1 MNIDKFKDIM
11 VVIAIAICGFL
22 FVMLGVYIAKGNDN
36 AKENIPCV
44 SEIEVKKY
52 G

>member
-22 FVMLGVYIAKGNDN
+22 FVMLGVYIAKGNDK
-36 AKENIPCV
+36 AKETPPCISKV
-44 SEIEVKKY
+44 EVKKY